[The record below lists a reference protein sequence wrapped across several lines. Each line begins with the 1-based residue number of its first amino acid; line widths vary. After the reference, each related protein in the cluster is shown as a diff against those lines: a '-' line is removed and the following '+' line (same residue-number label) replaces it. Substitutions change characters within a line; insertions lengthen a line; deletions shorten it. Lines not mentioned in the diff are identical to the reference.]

1 RAGVASTGAGL
12 KRSCW
17 RFVMNKSQYQ
27 PSEAEKDRKGVC
39 RLPPVA
45 QRPLASPIDPRRAR
59 LIRSAEK
66 KWVNGTDLRYC
77 FLDAPTSLAGP
88 PAQREAVRAAFRTW
102 KELGIGLGFRE
113 VARPS
118 EAELRIGFD
127 QEDGSW
133 SYVGRD
139 AI

>member
-1 RAGVASTGAGL
+1 
-12 KRSCW
+12 
-17 RFVMNKSQYQ
+17 
-27 PSEAEKDRKGVC
+27 
-39 RLPPVA
+39 
-45 QRPLASPIDPRRAR
+45 
-59 LIRSAEK
+59 
-66 KWVNGTDLRYC
+66 YC
-77 FLDAPTSLAGP
+77 FLDAPASLAGP
-88 PAQREAVRAAFRTW
+88 PAQRDAVRAAFRTW

-139 AI
+139 AIDLVADTSKHTMNFGWVLTTPYGRDTALHEIGHAL